1 MWCDLNIYSE
11 HFDYPCKKM
20 PLKKQIQ
27 NIPYIVVFF
36 NLVIGMIQIN
46 SRAAMHKAS
55 FKQPE
60 HWNDAFGRNN
70 KQPEA
75 V

>member
-1 MWCDLNIYSE
+1 
-11 HFDYPCKKM
+11 M

-46 SRAAMHKAS
+46 SRAAMHKPS

-70 KQPEA
+70 KHTEA
-75 V
+75 ASAFSQTTGLK

>member
-1 MWCDLNIYSE
+1 
-11 HFDYPCKKM
+11 M

-46 SRAAMHKAS
+46 FRAVMHKRS
-55 FKQPE
+55 FKQPQ
-60 HWNDAFGRNN
+60 HWNDAFGSNN
-70 KQPEA
+70 KQTEA
-75 V
+75 VSAFPQTTGLK